1 MGFVSKQ
8 EDDLDARGESGT
20 SLKGR
25 ISHKERES
33 PERALSWVCDEKDN
47 WFLLDSLLLNVA
59 RMDCYAVYLIWY
71 IDESDVLSTVRVGIK
86 SPEDPLPFILRSDS
100 IIKKHT
106 EQDLYMTW
114 ASVKQSDLEGVW
126 TYLCEKLQPIG
137 GPCLYG
143 PPPIPV
149 NLPPVKFDTRASR
162 IQQICEERGIT
173 TLVHFTRVE
182 NLQNILQ
189 QGLLGR
195 TLLETRGQQFLF
207 NDPCRVDGH
216 KEAVCLSISFP
227 NYKMFYSIRED
238 KKETQEVDD
247 SQWIVLLLDAKVL
260 WELDCAF
267 CQRNAAHNA
276 VRRVPLTDR
285 KRPEA
290 LKGMFEDFD
299 DIRHQDL
306 QIPLD
311 YPTDPQAEILVF
323 DPISTRHIKEIH
335 FYEAIARK
343 EWLSNTQEVDS
354 QTFRS
359 SGEYFQGRRDWQFWQ
374 KRTS

>member
-20 SLKGR
+20 SPKGR
-25 ISHKERES
+25 VSHKKQES
-33 PERALSWVCDEKDN
+33 PERALGWVCDEKNN
-47 WFLLDSLLLNVA
+47 WFLLDSLPLNVE
-59 RMDCYAVYLIWY
+59 RMDCYAVYLIGY
-71 IDESDVLSTVRVGIK
+71 IDESDVFRTVRVGIK
-86 SPEDPLPFILRSDS
+86 SPEDPLLFILRKDS
-100 IIKKHT
+100 IIKKYT
-106 EQDLYMTW
+106 KQNLYITW
-114 ASVKQSDLEGVW
+114 AIVKQADLEGVW
-126 TYLCEKLQPIG
+126 TYLCEKLRPIG

-149 NLPPVKFDTRASR
+149 NLPSAKFDNRASR

-207 NDPCRVDGH
+207 NDPDRVDGH

-227 NYKMFYSIRED
+227 NYQMFYSIREK
-238 KKETQEVDD
+238 KKETQEAND

-276 VRRVPLTDR
+276 VLRVPLTDR

-299 DIRHQDL
+299 NIRHQDL
-306 QIPLD
+306 QIPPD
-311 YPTDPQAEILVF
+311 YPTDPQAEVLVF

-335 FYEAIARK
+335 FYQAIARK
-343 EWLSNTQEVDS
+343 GWLSNTQEVDS

-359 SGEYFQGRRDWQFWQ
+359 SREYFLGRRDWQFWQ